1 MKQFQSENSFIYN
14 LAYNCFIL
22 LLLAVPLV
30 FTVHVGNPIHVTK
43 NDSLII
49 IGGIFIIL
57 TSSLLLYQYK
67 NWKLKTKGLLIDKK
81 IDPYVFLFFISAAI
95 SSIFS
100 INPFVSYNGYYTRPL
115 GFEMYL
121 YTFLIYIFSSALLQN
136 EKKIQN
142 VMYVMEL
149 SAVIVSIYAFL
160 QFAGMDPFG
169 IQPVNE
175 GRPFGTLGNSVFIGG
190 FLTLVFPFSLMRISQ
205 GRKFNSGIVFSLIIA
220 CTVIITQTRTAYVA
234 IIIEVIVILLIYPI
248 VNNKIKTK
256 LYKKLKYS
264 FLILGGIFL
273 VLLLV
278 IVLERDNLFV
288 KRFISITSI
297 FQNPRWL
304 LWGESLKVFVKY
316 PVTGCGISTFPI
328 VFEDVYSMKF
338 KMTDVRNYTDNAHS
352 NFFHTLCSMG
362 IVGITAYLML
372 LVHTVFVL
380 IKSVF
385 SKTLKDKQKK
395 QYIGFL
401 AMICG
406 YIVYGIADFDE
417 ITIIF
422 YFFIY
427 MSLLRAF
434 LITDS
439 NSVVFEFP
447 SKSKTALNKGVIA
460 IFVFLFLFV
469 PYNIYISTKQL
480 IADQYYVTAFTFA
493 SKGQFQTSLDYFSS
507 AIELWENNSYYHYQ
521 YGGALLSYAASDTFL
536 NAGLK
541 NSILEES
548 KSELLAAKE
557 NYPSRRDV
565 MALVSIAEY
574 EQGDSVEAMQIK
586 NELLAK
592 DSLMVNYR
600 LELAQFFIKKKM
612 YDKVMGELLFDAKYD
627 PKSKVLGQTITN
639 FLNDN
644 NCPDPKGYCQK
655 ILSVDP
661 NNEAANRFI
670 RTRK

>member
-1 MKQFQSENSFIYN
+1 MKHFQLENSAIHT
-14 LAYNCFIL
+14 LAYYSFIVL
-22 LLLAVPLV
+22 LFAVPLV

-49 IGGIFIIL
+49 IGGFFIIL

-67 NWKLKTKGLLIDKK
+67 NKKLKTKGLFIDKN
-81 IDPYVFLFFISAAI
+81 IDPYVGLFFISAAI

-100 INPFVSYNGYYTRPL
+100 VNPFVSYNGYYTRPL

-121 YTFLIYIFSSALLQN
+121 YTFLIYIFSSTFLQD
-136 EKKIQN
+136 EKRIQI

-149 SAVIVSIYAFL
+149 SAVVVSIYAFL

-190 FLTLVFPFSLMRISQ
+190 FLTLVFPFSLMRIFQ
-205 GRKFNSGIVFSLIIA
+205 GKKFNSGIVFSLIIA
-220 CTVIITQTRTAYVA
+220 CTVIISQTRTAYVA
-234 IIIEVIVILLIYPI
+234 IIIEVIIILIIYPV
-248 VNNKIKTK
+248 VNNKIQTK
-256 LYKKLKYS
+256 LYNKLKYS
-264 FLILGGIFL
+264 FLIIGGIFL

-278 IVLERDNLFV
+278 IILERDNLFV

-316 PVTGCGISTFPI
+316 PITGCGISTFPI

-362 IVGITAYLML
+362 IIGITAYLML
-372 LVHTVFVL
+372 LAHTGFIL

-385 SKTLKDKQKK
+385 SKTLKVKQKK

-406 YIVYGIADFDE
+406 YIVYSIADFDE

-427 MSLLRAF
+427 LSLLKTVLKADN
-434 LITDS
+434 DS
-439 NSVVFEFP
+439 SVYIFP
-447 SKSKTALNKGVIA
+447 SKLKTSLNKAIITVLVILY
-460 IFVFLFLFV
+460 IFIS
-469 PYNIYISTKQL
+469 YNIYTSIKQ
-480 IADQYYVTAFTFA
+480 IVADQYYVTAFSLA
-493 SKGQFQTSLDYFSS
+493 SKGNFQASLDYFST

-521 YGGALLSYAASDTFL
+521 YGGALLSYAASDMSL
-536 NAGLK
+536 NGELK
-541 NSILEES
+541 NSVLDKS

-574 EQGDSVEAMQIK
+574 EQGDSIGAMHIK

-612 YDKVMGELLFDAKYD
+612 YDKVMEQLLFVCKYD
-627 PKSKVLGQTITN
+627 PGSKILALTISN
-639 FLNDN
+639 FLNDK
-644 NCPDPKGYCQK
+644 NCPDPIGYCQK
-655 ILSVDP
+655 ILSVAP
-661 NNEAANRFI
+661 RNEAANRFI
-670 RTRK
+670 KTRR